1 MKVKKRKL
9 LSILLSLAMV
19 IGLMPAMSLTAWADS
34 APVYYI
40 DASGAE
46 VPCMTYTV
54 VTGSNSDVTWSA
66 GWYVVNDNVTINGKV
81 NRPSGDVN
89 LILCDGKTLTVNTSD
104 TGIDCDWRKLT
115 IYAQSGGTGK
125 LVVTSETKDAISNFQ
140 GSMVIHGGDITAI
153 GGTGG
158 LAIASS
164 SVKNAIPGTGWI
176 DSAGTGA
183 GTEIAVSEKAN
194 VTSYKKVHFVKS
206 SFSYLDENGDEQ
218 SCASYTIVNTDI
230 NTSWNPGWY
239 VVNGDVTISNRIIV
253 DQGTVNLILRD
264 GATLTASKGITVA
277 KNRTLNIYE
286 GWTGAR
292 ASTPTVGMLIATGDT
307 NTSGIGGDTGS
318 DSRNGGTVTI
328 NGVTVNATGSNY
340 AAGIGGGYGNGS
352 GCTVTINNGTVTATG
367 GENGV
372 GIGGGGSSGAG
383 GTLTINGGTVTA
395 NGGSAEKAGIGGGGS
410 EGTIELGTGVRMQ
423 TSTDNINWSDY
434 DGTRAQYMKSTYTP
448 HVHNFTFYTANGNT
462 ITATCGADG
471 CPLDNNTATLTIVA
485 PTAGGGE
492 ATLTGASD
500 FGVSASDIE
509 YSSDNGGT
517 WSPTA
522 PSGNGFYQACI
533 TVASSYNATVS
544 YGVNA
549 ITAAVAENGSIDVP
563 TIATVGADITVNTT
577 PNTGYELDTL
587 TVTKDASSGTVAVT
601 KNGNDGSF
609 TMPAENVTVNATFK
623 KINYTIT
630 VANNITNGEVSANKT
645 TANYQDTVTLTATPA
660 AGYALDTITVKDSEN
675 QTVAVSNNQFTM
687 PASNVTITA
696 TFNELEK
703 YTIFYR
709 ASGSPESVLFKMTAD
724 GAGNNMT
731 RSAKLGNI
739 DCWAIQISAAG
750 GKTSFPVAF
759 STDGGSTWSDL
770 DDRSV
775 VEDIPGTLAEGSAVI
790 VKGDAKAFILSFLW
804 GDIAEDADGSYQ
816 AESGKSKN
824 FLVTNNT
831 TSVTLAA
838 PTKSGYSFLGF
849 DDGKSANLKS
859 VSNGTVD
866 INGTNETTIFAA
878 RWEQI
883 NCNVTYNLNGGSGNA
898 PQATVTYGNKVT
910 APANPTKDGYSFA
923 GWVVAKSA
931 TEKINGKETKL
942 SAGTAFNFSDTEI
955 INDIVLKA
963 EWKHVHSYACLQL
976 NDSVFGGAFSSMSEY
991 APYVHIKICTRMDDY
1006 AVEAHRFDS
1015 NGKCACGATKPTPTV
1030 TLQKTIDNAL
1040 ESTSQVIKNSVVAI
1054 SAPQTKNAKQFAK
1067 WQYYSGNG
1075 SYWYDLST
1083 SPLTAFAI
1091 PSDLQVR
1098 AVYQGSSVAMT
1109 LQSFNYSGNIAF
1121 SFSYKVPDGY
1131 TVVDGGI
1138 LYGNNAH
1145 IRYMDAKQLV
1155 ANVSG
1160 MADVMFPYIPSVE
1173 MPVHYDPAKGNAVD
1187 KFGAENVANKMFAEQ
1202 AINVS
1207 GNSTPLFKKLPAF
1220 GKTGQTA
1227 IAINSSAGNIYY
1239 YGVGYLICKD
1249 PNGSY
1254 VPFVTNAIEATKDN
1268 PYNGTRFD
1276 LNI

>member
-19 IGLMPAMSLTAWADS
+19 IGLMPAMSLTAYATDTLTVDDLSTAVGNATFTTGGVLTVKNVDVGLALVSDYGGKYAARDLAYNPADGKYHLRFGDNDNDCYIVLDNHNYITSFMMDNGGSYASYSGTSQYPIPVTYLDENGTAQKCSGYTIVDGNTTSWA
-34 APVYYI
+34 
-40 DASGAE
+40 
-46 VPCMTYTV
+46 
-54 VTGSNSDVTWSA
+54 A
-66 GWYVVNDNVTINGKV
+66 GWYVLTGNVEINGKV
-81 NRPSGDVN
+81 TLTGDVN
-89 LILCDGKTLTVNTSD
+89 LILCDNATLSVDSSSSYCINGFDDYALTV
-104 TGIDCDWRKLT
+104 
-115 IYAQSGGTGK
+115 YAQSTGENMGRLNMTGQYGFRGRAITVNGGTTTVNSDLGGIVGYSSVIINDGK
-125 LVVTSETKDAISNFQ
+125 VSSTSTNSNGIQSGTDLFIKDGI
-140 GSMVIHGGDITAI
+140 VTAI
-153 GGTGG
+153 GGGQEG
-158 LAIASS
+158 KALKASNFKNDIA
-164 SVKNAIPGTGWI
+164 GTGWT
-176 DSAGTGA
+176 DAEGSTG
-183 GTEIAVSEKAN
+183 KA
-194 VTSYKKVHFVKS
+194 
-206 SFSYLDENGDEQ
+206 
-218 SCASYTIVNTDI
+218 TIDI
-230 NTSWNPGWY
+230 NTTGRNWNGQFSLY
-239 VVNGDVTISNRIIV
+239 RKVVFPE
-253 DQGTVNLILRD
+253 
-264 GATLTASKGITVA
+264 AH
-277 KNRTLNIYE
+277 E
-286 GWTGAR
+286 
-292 ASTPTVGMLIATGDT
+292 
-307 NTSGIGGDTGS
+307 
-318 DSRNGGTVTI
+318 
-328 NGVTVNATGSNY
+328 
-340 AAGIGGGYGNGS
+340 
-352 GCTVTINNGTVTATG
+352 
-367 GENGV
+367 
-372 GIGGGGSSGAG
+372 
-383 GTLTINGGTVTA
+383 
-395 NGGSAEKAGIGGGGS
+395 
-410 EGTIELGTGVRMQ
+410 
-423 TSTDNINWSDY
+423 
-434 DGTRAQYMKSTYTP
+434 
-448 HVHNFTFYTANGNT
+448 HNFINYTANGDT
-462 ITATCGADG
+462 ITATCDAND
-471 CPLDNNTATLTIVA
+471 CPLTNGVATLTIAA
-485 PTAGGGE
+485 PTAGGGD

-500 FGVSASDIE
+500 FGVTASDIE

-517 WSPTA
+517 WSSTA
-522 PSGNGFYQACI
+522 PSGDGFYQARI
-533 TVASSYNATVS
+533 TVATSYNATVA

-549 ITAAVAENGSIDVP
+549 IHKDTPENGSVEVP
-563 TIATVGADITVNTT
+563 EVATINATVTIETT
-577 PNTGYELDTL
+577 PATGYELDTL
-587 TVTKDASSGTVAVT
+587 TVTKDASSGTVVVT

-724 GAGNNMT
+724 GEGNNMT

-775 VEDIPGTLAEGSAVI
+775 KEDIPGTLAEGSAVI

-804 GDIAEDADGSYQ
+804 GDIAEDANGSYQ

-838 PTKSGYSFLGF
+838 PTKTGYRFLGF

-866 INGTNETTIFAA
+866 ISGTNETTIFAA

-883 NCNVTYNLNGGSGNA
+883 SCNVTYNLNGGSGNA
-898 PQATVTYGNKVT
+898 PQATVTYGDKVT

-955 INDIVLKA
+955 INDIQLKA
-963 EWKHVHSYACLQL
+963 RWKHVHSYACLQL

-991 APYVHIKICTRMDDY
+991 APYVHIKICTSMDDY

-1040 ESTSQVIKNSVVAI
+1040 ESMSQVIKNSVVAI

-1067 WQYYSGNG
+1067 WQYSGNG

-1091 PSDLQVR
+1091 PSDLQVK

-1160 MADVMFPYIPSVE
+1160 MADIMFPNMPSVE

-1187 KFGAENVANKMFAEQ
+1187 KFGAQNVANKMFAEQ

-1239 YGVGYLICKD
+1239 YGVGYLICKA

-1254 VPFVTNAIEATKDN
+1254 VPFVTKAIAATKDN

-1276 LNI
+1276 FSS